1 MRLVYLWIERYDC
14 FNGQGFRF
22 TSKYHVD
29 FNKKDNTIVIQK
41 NEDDIS
47 DLLYGDNIDFTAIV
61 GNNGAGKS
69 TLLDFIRKFLF
80 QSSEFNEENLGF
92 LIFENKK
99 DGGHFIIYN
108 YTQNSLNAGKN
119 SLSFEVREGAPFE
132 EYIDPFPDLIYYSE
146 ILEYKYY
153 DNDFDDGNDQITS
166 GDPLFYPERQWSQ
179 YNISSSYLIKNNG
192 FGNSVR
198 AYFHADIKRQIVF
211 FEKLQN
217 RRGFEKYIPFP
228 IPKGLGISIDVLDTE
243 IFHDVLDDSL
253 ENYEYRGMGHHGE
266 NNTDSFI
273 IGLLKRMED
282 LHRKLFHQI
291 NNGTLYIDELLCW
304 NIFMVFLYNLLY
316 DRKLFGDSEKDD
328 YEEADDLLG
337 KLLNNRFPDITNLF
351 ETIPSILDRS
361 EEEIKIYGLFYSSIK
376 DLRESKGKDIQ
387 IDIKCPEN
395 ISSLNRPGIM
405 KYFKPNEITKD
416 YLSENGGNYVDALNK
431 KLGWSGI
438 KDKDIFS
445 RFFDSY
451 AKISSQIDFLKFEWG
466 LSSGEYNMFNLYG
479 RLSETME
486 KISSL
491 KRKDILAVFDELDST
506 YHPEWQQRIISA
518 LQSFFADLYPHI
530 NIHIILTTHS
540 PVLLSDVPKDN
551 VIFIRERQARE
562 NEDEEN
568 QDKENQ
574 VEENHRQ
581 TFAANIAT
589 LYYDSFFMKK
599 GSIGELAKD
608 QINALYSALCET
620 ENIDL
625 KGAAKE
631 KYFMEQY
638 FSGLHREARG
648 KENDNARTIIN
659 QLYGLIRSVG
669 EDIWRYKLEAKMN
682 RCFGENEEARHDQ
695 ELSAYIRRLRDR
707 QGETAVQKLIEEIKG
722 KI

>member
-1 MRLVYLWIERYDC
+1 MRLVYLWIERYGC

-22 TSKYHVD
+22 SSKYHVD

-41 NEDDIS
+41 NEDDIG
-47 DLLYGDNIDFTAIV
+47 DLLFGGNIDFTAIV

-80 QSSEFNEENLGF
+80 QSSEFNKENLGF
-92 LIFENKK
+92 LIFENNK
-99 DGGHFIIYN
+99 DSGRFTIYD
-108 YTQNSLNAGKN
+108 YTQNSLNAGEN
-119 SLSFEVREGAPFE
+119 SLSFEVRKGAPFE
-132 EYIDPFPDLIYYSE
+132 QYIDPFPDLLYYSE

-166 GDPLFYPERQWSQ
+166 GDPLFYPDREWSQ

-192 FGNSVR
+192 FAGNSVR

-211 FEKLQN
+211 FEKLKN
-217 RRGFEKYIPFP
+217 RRGFKKYIPFS
-228 IPKGLGISIDVLDTE
+228 IPKGLGISIDILDTD
-243 IFHDVLDDSL
+243 IFRDVLDDSL
-253 ENYEYRGMGHHGE
+253 ESYEYQGQGHHGE
-266 NNTDSFI
+266 NNTDSFT
-273 IGLLKRMED
+273 IGLLKRMKD

-291 NNGTLYIDELLCW
+291 NSGTLYIDELLCW

-316 DRKLFGDSEKDD
+316 DRKSYGDSEKDD

-337 KLLNNRFPDITNLF
+337 KLLNSEFPDINNVF
-351 ETIPSILDRS
+351 ETIRSMLDRS
-361 EEEIKIYGLFYSSIK
+361 EEEIEIYSFFYSLIK
-376 DLRESKGKDIQ
+376 DLRDSNGNDIQ

-405 KYFKPNEITKD
+405 KYFNPNDITKD
-416 YLSENGGNYVDALNK
+416 FFSENGGNYVDELNK
-431 KLGWSGI
+431 KLGWSGL

-451 AKISSQIDFLKFEWG
+451 AKISSNIDFLKFEWG

-479 RLSETME
+479 RLSEKMDI
-486 KISSL
+486 ISSRR
-491 KRKDILAVFDELDST
+491 RKDMIAVFDELDST
-506 YHPEWQQRIISA
+506 YHPEWQQRIVSA

-540 PVLLSDVPKDN
+540 PVLLSDVPQDN

-562 NEDEEN
+562 NQDEEN
-568 QDKENQ
+568 QA
-574 VEENHRQ
+574 EENHRQ

-608 QINALYSALCET
+608 QINALYSALCKT
-620 ENIDL
+620 ENIASN
-625 KGAAKE
+625 GAEKE
-631 KYFMEQY
+631 KFLVTEY
-638 FSGLHREARG
+638 FSGLHREVRLN
-648 KENDNARTIIN
+648 ENDNAHAIVN

-682 RCFGENEEARHDQ
+682 RCFDENEEARHNQ

-707 QGETAVQKLIEEIKG
+707 QGEIAVQKLIEEIKG